1 MKSNRTNE
9 GKGRALLGE
18 EKTESGEKEETL
30 NEGSMNCFAS
40 FWCQVHKKINE
51 TVIEIKNDKSIKQA
65 NSYAEVYKT
74 YNGLP
79 DENKGYYEADKTK
92 ELVDGILTAV
102 KEAAVKESEA
112 KKAAANA
119 EAAKTAEV
127 NAAAVK
133 ESAAEAE
140 AAKAAVV
147 NAAEVNAAAVKEAAE
162 KKVAEEEA
170 RGIKDSKL
178 QKARE
183 CRKEIDKAIKQCNSY
198 IDDWVK
204 EKLKKSPIP
213 IGQRIWFVVAVV
225 LVLIVVFVIFWVL
238 PRCLSS
244 AGSAGPDVIVK
255 QKGKDPITVK
265 VIFHEPG
272 LEQQFIS
279 AVSNML
285 SPFFAALAAIF
296 KFNEDLLV
304 LQHDRMDSGE
314 AEIVG
319 RSNIYRK
326 KVNRKKLQTAIM
338 IIVTFAAALLPIQIK
353 SFT

>member
-40 FWCQVHKKINE
+40 FWCQVHKKIKE
-51 TVIEIKNDKSIKQA
+51 TVIEIRNNDLIKQA

-79 DENKGYYEADKTK
+79 DENKGYDEADKTK

-119 EAAKTAEV
+119 EAAK
-127 NAAAVK
+127 
-133 ESAAEAE
+133 
-140 AAKAAVV
+140 AAVV
-147 NAAEVNAAAVKEAAE
+147 NAAVVNAAAVKEAAE

-178 QKARE
+178 QKAGE
-183 CRKEIDKAIKQCNSY
+183 CRKEIGKAIKQCNSY

-204 EKLKKSPIP
+204 EKLKKPPIP

-244 AGSAGPDVIVK
+244 AGSAGPDVIVM

-272 LEQQFIS
+272 LEQQLIS

-285 SPFFAALAAIF
+285 SPFFAAFAAIF

-304 LQHDRMDSGE
+304 LRHDRMDSGE

-353 SFT
+353 NFT